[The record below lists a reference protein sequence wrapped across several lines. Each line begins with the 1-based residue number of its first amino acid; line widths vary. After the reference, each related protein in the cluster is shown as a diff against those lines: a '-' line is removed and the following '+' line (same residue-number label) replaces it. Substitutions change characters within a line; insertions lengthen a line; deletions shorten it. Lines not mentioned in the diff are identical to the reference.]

1 MGGKKSTKV
10 NQEGEL
16 GGKAFLYASPGIT
29 SKEVAMSW
37 DFYKVTKWMN
47 VSLELNL
54 WFSLQLFI
62 HCKTSRFSLFNCNV
76 NSHMMI
82 CNLFP

>member
-1 MGGKKSTKV
+1 MGEKKSRKV

-54 WFSLQLFI
+54 WPLVVNFSFI
-62 HCKTSRFSLFNCNV
+62 VKRQDFHFSTV
-76 NSHMMI
+76 V
-82 CNLFP
+82 